1 MLKAMGE
8 VENALDAEQQ
18 LAVMD
23 EALGVAYEQSQAAA
37 QIAQE
42 RYDLGL
48 DNIIKLLETRR
59 RAINAESRWWA
70 ARRRRLENRI
80 NLHLAL
86 GGGFESMNDNGTAS
100 N

>member
-1 MLKAMGE
+1 MGE

-18 LAVMD
+18 LAAMD

-37 QIAQE
+37 QIAKE
-42 RYDLGL
+42 RYSRGL
-48 DNIIKLLETRR
+48 ENIITLLEARR
-59 RAINAESRWWA
+59 RSISAESQWWA
-70 ARRRRLENRI
+70 ARRRRLENRV

-86 GGGFESMNDNGTAS
+86 GGGFETLKRNGTAS